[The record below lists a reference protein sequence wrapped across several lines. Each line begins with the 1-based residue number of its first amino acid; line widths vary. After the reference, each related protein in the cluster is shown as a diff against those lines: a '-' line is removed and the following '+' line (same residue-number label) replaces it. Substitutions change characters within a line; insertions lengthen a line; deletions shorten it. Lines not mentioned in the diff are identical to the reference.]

1 MASADAPQLS
11 MLGSF
16 CMSVL
21 SKLQPRLR
29 KNLATLLVSV
39 LAGTVSLGAFP
50 TPVATPKVKTADLSV
65 HWQPTVPVNGTPII
79 LRVTSP
85 LRLASLSG
93 KWLGHEVFFAS
104 DSNRK
109 VWYGFAGASL
119 ETRPGKYAL
128 ELNGMTSSNKE
139 ISFERQITIG
149 KGHYHS
155 IVASVPKRYTEPNPE
170 QLHKIGE
177 DKTVKEHAFAQ
188 VSREREWAGS
198 FRPPVKAQISDVF
211 GTKRTFNGK
220 VQSVHQGLDYAVPE
234 GTPVA
239 AVNAGT
245 VLLAQPLFFEG
256 NCVVLDHGQGLLT
269 LYMHLSKFEVKEG
282 EHVATG
288 QTIGVSGGTGRA
300 TGPHLHV
307 AVRWQGV
314 YLNPATLLSLEM
326 PGSSAVRLVGSGT
339 RTGR

>member
-1 MASADAPQLS
+1 MT
-11 MLGSF
+11 
-16 CMSVL
+16 VL
-21 SKLQPRLR
+21 SKFRPRLR
-29 KNLATLLVSV
+29 RNLAILLISV
-39 LAGTVSLGAFP
+39 LAGTVNLGAFE
-50 TPVATPKVKTADLSV
+50 TPAATSNVKAADLSV
-65 HWQPTVPVNGTPII
+65 HWQPTVPVNGSPII
-79 LRVTSP
+79 FRVTSSQ
-85 LRLASLSG
+85 RLTTLSG
-93 KWLGHEVFFAS
+93 KWLGHELFFAS
-104 DSNRK
+104 DSNGK

-128 ELNGMTSSNKE
+128 ESNGMTSSNKE

-155 IVASVPKRYTEPNPE
+155 IVASVPKQYTEPNPE
-170 QLHKIGE
+170 QLQKIGQ
-177 DKTVKEHAFAQ
+177 DKTLKEHAFAH
-188 VSREREWAGS
+188 VTPEREWAGS

-211 GTKRTFNGK
+211 GTSRTFNGK

-239 AVNAGT
+239 AINAGT

-269 LYMHLSKFEVKEG
+269 LYMHLSKIEVKEG

-288 QTIGVSGGTGRA
+288 QTIGMSGGTGRA

-326 PGSSAVRLVGSGT
+326 PGPPSVRLVGSGT
-339 RTGR
+339 RTRH